1 MASPI
6 STVSRA
12 TEDQVFATL
21 MRLREEL
28 EYVPNE
34 DVRNAALILNCS
46 TRRIRRMLQRGYV
59 RQGTQA
65 WTPDPA
71 TCQTLLVKC
80 SGRISALKDAL
91 KEDGQAPAVS
101 LRTMQ
106 RGFASRYSQQQ
117 LAAARMGYKAMWA
130 MCPTVDHEVDV
141 RNEEWCM
148 DHTKL
153 PVRVRYPDGT
163 VDKPWMTTVM
173 DSATRMILAITV
185 GPDTP
190 TTEESVETIA
200 VAVEGYTSE
209 ETGFVGGVPGALLS
223 DRGGDLIT
231 RAMTLGL
238 IEQGIDRRFTEGY
251 APNQNGRIERWH
263 RTIKEEHCPKL
274 PGFARED
281 WTARDDRKEGTPI
294 EDPEMLLPI
303 EAVTHE
309 VLEWVHAYN
318 TTRAHSSLNGLTPAQ
333 AWAIDTTEIRRADV
347 GAVRAAMTQQEVRTV
362 SRGAVRLNNLTYR
375 LPHDKTK
382 VNGVEHYWRDLV
394 EGKKVVVRYL
404 RTRPEFVE
412 LFSMETGESIGRA
425 KATKWAD
432 SDDGNKHL
440 AHRRRHIATLN
451 ASLEAIAQANADS
464 VQAARDAA
472 LSAQPADDWEV
483 AFGPGPAPKS
493 SQSRKRT
500 QTAATTERK
509 RKAAEAKRVRLD
521 ALDESVTSK
530 APTNTE
536 VPVDSQDLL
545 DALNGSV
552 QDQATPPV
560 DGVANADEQAR
571 LDALAAAVNNRLTP
585 DNAVGF

>member
-12 TEDQVFATL
+12 TEDQVLATL
-21 MRLREEL
+21 LRLREEL

-34 DVRNAALILNCS
+34 DVRNAARILNCS

-59 RQGTQA
+59 RQGTRA
-65 WTPDPA
+65 WTPDP
-71 TCQTLLVKC
+71 TECQTLLVKC
-80 SGRISALKDAL
+80 SGRISALKEAL
-91 KEDGQAPAVS
+91 EEDGKAPGVS

-117 LAAARMGYKAMWA
+117 LAGARKGYKAMWA
-130 MCPTVDHEVDV
+130 MCPTVDHEVEV

-153 PVRVRYPDGT
+153 PVWVRYPDGT
-163 VDKPWMTTVM
+163 VEKPWLTTVM

-190 TTEESVETIA
+190 TTEESVETVA

-223 DRGGDLIT
+223 DRGGDFIA

-238 IEQGIDRRFTEGY
+238 IEQNVDRRFTEGY
-251 APNQNGRIERWH
+251 APHQNGRIEKWH
-263 RTIKEEHCPKL
+263 RTIKEEACPKL
-274 PGFARED
+274 VGFARED
-281 WTARDDRKEGTPI
+281 WTARDDRKEGSPI

-303 EAVTHE
+303 EAVTFE
-309 VLEWVHAYN
+309 VLKWVRKYN
-318 TTRAHSSLNGLTPAQ
+318 TERTHSSLRGLTPAQ
-333 AWAIDTTEIRRADV
+333 AWANDTTEIRRADV
-347 GAVRAAMTQQEVRTV
+347 GAVRAAMTQQDKRTV
-362 SRGAVRLNNLTYR
+362 SRGLVRHKNLKYR
-375 LPHDKTK
+375 LSDDKTT

-394 EGKKVVVRYL
+394 EGKEVIVRYL
-404 RTRPEFVE
+404 RTRPEFVD

-425 KATKWAD
+425 KATKWAN
-432 SDDGNKHL
+432 SDDGDKHL

-451 ASLEAIAQANADS
+451 ATIEAIAQANADS

-483 AFGPGPAPKS
+483 AFGPGPAPKAS
-493 SQSRKRT
+493 KSRKRT
-500 QTAATTERK
+500 QTAATAERK

-530 APTNTE
+530 APSNTE
-536 VPVDSQDLL
+536 APGDSQDLL

-552 QDQATPPV
+552 QDPAPPPA

-571 LDALAAAVNNRLTP
+571 LDALAAAVNTRLTP
-585 DNAVGF
+585 DNAVGL